1 MYWWLNDE
9 KKPNTHPFLFSL
21 GRNVE
26 LESRGAVYKRKQ

>member
-21 GRNVE
+21 GQNIK
-26 LESRGAVYKRKQ
+26 LEAPSTKEDNN